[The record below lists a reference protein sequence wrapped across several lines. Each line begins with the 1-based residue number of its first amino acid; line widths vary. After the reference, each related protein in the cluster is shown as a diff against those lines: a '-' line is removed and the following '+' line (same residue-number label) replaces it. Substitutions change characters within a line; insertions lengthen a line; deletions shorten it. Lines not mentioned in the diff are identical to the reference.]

1 MHANSHHTPQ
11 LLTRDIKKRL
21 GCGSSGRRDIEGH
34 AFFKVLSWDKVAKM
48 EVVPPFVP
56 TVKPREANNFDE
68 EITSARA
75 VLTPVDDKIGS
86 ALNQKEFANFTFV
99 SKKQ

>member
-1 MHANSHHTPQ
+1 MQ

-21 GCGSSGRRDIEGH
+21 GCGSSGRKDVETH
-34 AFFKVLSWDKVAKM
+34 AFFKSLSWDKLAKM
-48 EVVPPFVP
+48 QVAPPYVP

-75 VLTPVDDKIGS
+75 VLTPVDEKMGS